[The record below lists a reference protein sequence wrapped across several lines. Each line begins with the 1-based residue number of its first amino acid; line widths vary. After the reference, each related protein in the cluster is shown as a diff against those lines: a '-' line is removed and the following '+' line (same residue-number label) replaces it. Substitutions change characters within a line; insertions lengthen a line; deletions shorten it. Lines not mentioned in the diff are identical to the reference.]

1 VKRLLVLLV
10 LLAGGLVAAALS
22 VPTNAA
28 VVNGSAISQQ
38 QLNSDVSAIAG
49 SPYYQCY
56 LNSEDYLASNGS
68 QELPPVH
75 GAGKG
80 QNPGDNPTATSA
92 FVATYLDTEIGHE
105 LVLQVAAKRGVTVT
119 QAQLADARTALTNQ
133 ISSVMQQ
140 VSQSAQGQNP
150 TFSCGPR
157 LAPLTGEEVLGQL
170 PASFVDNQVQ
180 FVATATAL
188 QESLAGVGS
197 SESDLVEYYTKHRS
211 EFDTVCFNGAAYSSE
226 SDAATAAASVASG
239 TPFDQVAASAVQ
251 HGTIACNVLTTL
263 AGELG
268 VSPSSLDHLTPGKV
282 SDPIN
287 VNGSYLLLELSS
299 RTPTPFD
306 KAKPVVSQAA
316 QAAGSQVAQQA
327 VTAAERRAS
336 VSVDPRYGTW
346 VPVTASVF
354 TPFTPRVSDVLNPA
368 ANEAGVPS
376 SASSP
381 SSSAFSG

>member
-10 LLAGGLVAAALS
+10 LLAAGLVAAALS

-28 VVNGSAISQQ
+28 VVNGSEISQQ
-38 QLNSDVSAIAG
+38 QLNSDVSTIAG

-68 QELPPVH
+68 QQLPPVQ

-80 QNPGDNPTATSA
+80 QNPGDNPTANSA

-105 LVLQVAAKRGVTVT
+105 LVLQVATRRGVTVT

-140 VSQSAQGQNP
+140 VSQTAAGQNP
-150 TFSCGPR
+150 KFSCGPR
-157 LAPLTGEEVLGQL
+157 AAPLTGEEVLGQL

-180 FVATATAL
+180 FLATASAL
-188 QESLAGVGS
+188 QENLAGVGS
-197 SESDLVEYYTKHRS
+197 SESDLVRYFTRHRS
-211 EFDTVCFNGAAYSSE
+211 EFDTMCFNGAAFSSE

-239 TPFDQVAASAVQ
+239 TPFGQVAGSAVQ
-251 HGTIACNVLTTL
+251 QGTIPCNLLVTL

-268 VSPSSLDHLTPGKV
+268 VSPSSLDKLSVGKV
-282 SDPIN
+282 SDPIS

-299 RTPTPFD
+299 RTPTSFD

-316 QAAGSQVAQQA
+316 QEAGSQVAQQA
-327 VTAAERRAS
+327 ITVAERHAS

-346 VPVTASVF
+346 VPASASVF
-354 TPFTPRVSDVLNPA
+354 TPFTPETSDVLNPA
-368 ANEAGVPS
+368 ANQAGLQ
-376 SASSP
+376 SP
-381 SSSAFSG
+381 SSKPISG

>member
-10 LLAGGLVAAALS
+10 LIACGLVAAALS
-22 VPTNAA
+22 VPSNAA

-56 LNSEDYLASNGS
+56 LNSEEFLASNGS
-68 QELPPVH
+68 QQLPPVQ

-119 QAQLADARTALTNQ
+119 PAQLADARTALSNQ

-140 VSQSAQGQNP
+140 VSQTAQGQNP

-157 LAPLTGEEVLGQL
+157 LAPLTGEEVLSQL
-170 PASFVDNQVQ
+170 PASFVDKQVQ

-197 SESDLVEYYTKHRS
+197 SESDLVRYYTEHRS
-211 EFDTVCFNGAAYSSE
+211 EFDTVCFNAAAYSSE
-226 SDAATAAASVASG
+226 SDAAAAAASVASG
-239 TPFDQVAASAVQ
+239 TPFDQVASSAVQ
-251 HGTIACNVLTTL
+251 HGAIRCNVLIAL
-263 AGELG
+263 ARELG
-268 VSPSSLDHLTPGKV
+268 VSTSSLDHLTPDQV
-282 SDPIN
+282 SDPIS
-287 VNGSYLLLELSS
+287 VNGNYFLLQLSS
-299 RTPTPFD
+299 RAPTPYD
-306 KAKPVVSQAA
+306 KAKPAVSQAA
-316 QAAGSQVAQQA
+316 QAAGSQVAQRA

-346 VPVTASVF
+346 VPVSASVF
-354 TPFTPRVSDVLNPA
+354 TPFTPRVTDVLNPV

-376 SASSP
+376 SASP
-381 SSSAFSG
+381 RPFSG

>member
-1 VKRLLVLLV
+1 MKRLLVLLV

-49 SPYYQCY
+49 SRYYQCY
-56 LNSEDYLASNGS
+56 LNSEDYLASNGG
-68 QELPPVH
+68 QELPPVQ

-80 QNPGDNPTATSA
+80 QNTGDNPTATSA

-119 QAQLADARTALTNQ
+119 PAQLADARTALSNQ

-140 VSQSAQGQNP
+140 VSQTAQGQNP

-157 LAPLTGEEVLGQL
+157 LTPLTGEEVLGQL

-197 SESDLVEYYTKHRS
+197 SESDLVRYYTGHRS
-211 EFDTVCFNGAAYSSE
+211 EFDTVCFNAAAYSSE

-251 HGTIACNVLTTL
+251 HGAVPCNVLTALT
-263 AGELG
+263 GELG
-268 VSPSSLDHLTPGKV
+268 ISPSSLDHLTPGQV
-282 SDPIN
+282 SDPIG
-287 VNGSYLLLELSS
+287 VNGSYYLLQLSS
-299 RTPTPFD
+299 RTPTP
-306 KAKPVVSQAA
+306 
-316 QAAGSQVAQQA
+316 
-327 VTAAERRAS
+327 
-336 VSVDPRYGTW
+336 
-346 VPVTASVF
+346 
-354 TPFTPRVSDVLNPA
+354 
-368 ANEAGVPS
+368 
-376 SASSP
+376 
-381 SSSAFSG
+381 